1 MKNYKLSLSVIFTL
15 GFLFLGF
22 VFQVN
27 AQNNLTG
34 TYRLDTSRSDNVQ
47 EIVDEAINRNNI
59 PNREEARQ
67 DLRERLESPPD
78 LAIEMRGNEAIIASS
93 ITSQISFSADGQDHT
108 QTMSD
113 GSTMR
118 VRTSLRGQQLTISS
132 LINGNDYTVIF
143 NSINNGTVLKVTR
156 RMTTDYL
163 SETVFTESIYTKT
176 DSVARLDISQDI
188 DMPSDSV
195 IGGNDPND
203 NDPIDTNPSQT
214 QRNPNPP
221 RTTGN
226 NPPMTR
232 TSQRIGQYTVPSGEI
247 VTGVLENLVS
257 TKISQNND
265 RFRLRVTGPNQYRG
279 ATIEGYISGIDRSG
293 RNPVGSAKIT
303 FNFEKITLANGQSY
317 DFAGFLQSVTDI
329 NGKNIK
335 VDQEGTISKSQTKST
350 AKRAGIGAGAG
361 AILGAIL
368 GGGKGAII
376 GATIGAGGGAGSVAL
391 ENQGDL
397 ELEAGTALTIQ
408 SSSPTT

>member
-1 MKNYKLSLSVIFTL
+1 MKNYNQSLSVIFVVGL
-15 GFLFLGF
+15 MFLGF
-22 VFQVN
+22 VFQAN
-27 AQNNLTG
+27 AQNSLTG
-34 TYRLDTSRSDNVQ
+34 TYQLDASRSDNVQ
-47 EIVDEAINRNNI
+47 EIVDDAINRSNI

-78 LAIEMRGNEAIIASS
+78 LAIQMRGNEAIIASS
-93 ITSQISFSADGQDHT
+93 MTAQISFSADGQDQT

-118 VRTSLRGQQLTISS
+118 VRTTLRGQQLTISS
-132 LINGNDYTVIF
+132 LINNNDYTVIF
-143 NSINNGTVLKVTR
+143 NSINNGAILKVTR

-176 DSVARLDISQDI
+176 DSVARLDIYQDS
-188 DMPSDSV
+188 DTPSDAV
-195 IGGNDPND
+195 IGD
-203 NDPIDTNPSQT
+203 NDPIDDPVDNTPVQT
-214 QRNPNPP
+214 TRNPNPP

-226 NPPMTR
+226 NPPTTR
-232 TSQRIGQYTVPSGEI
+232 TSQRMGQYTVPSGEI
-247 VTGVLENLVS
+247 ITGVLENLVS

-279 ATIEGYISGIDRSG
+279 AIIEGYLSGIDRSG

-303 FNFEKITLANGQSY
+303 LNFETIRLANGQMY
-317 DFAGFLQSVTDI
+317 DFAGFLQSVTDTR
-329 NGKNIK
+329 GKNIK
-335 VDQEGTISKSQTKST
+335 VDSEGSISKSQTKQT

-361 AILGAIL
+361 AVLGAIL

-376 GATIGAGGGAGSVAL
+376 GATIGAGSGAGSVAL

-408 SSSPTT
+408 ASSPTT